1 MSGADMREV
10 SLRQIAEFE
19 RAGSH
24 TPAHVPASV
33 DANVARA
40 AGG

>member
-19 RAGSH
+19 RAASH
-24 TPAHVPASV
+24 TPARAGGGP
-33 DANVARA
+33 NVARA